1 MWKTEFWL
9 TAQASLPT
17 FNGRFAVHSPGQGE
31 LKRTAGDSL
40 IYHRP
45 YSGDVAGRHQA
56 TDRSNV
62 MYDETLSAL
71 EDVRAIYVRFQNSR
85 LVVESAIQKARKT
98 AIQDVVNLI

>member
-1 MWKTEFWL
+1 MEDGVLAHSTSFITDLQWSVCGSL
-9 TAQASLPT
+9 T
-17 FNGRFAVHSPGQGE
+17 GQGE